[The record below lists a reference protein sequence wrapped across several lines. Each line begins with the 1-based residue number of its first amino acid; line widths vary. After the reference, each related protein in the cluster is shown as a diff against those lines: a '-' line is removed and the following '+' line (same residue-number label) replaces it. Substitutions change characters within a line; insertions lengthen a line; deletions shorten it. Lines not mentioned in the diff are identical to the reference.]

1 MSVVRKSSKIKE
13 KHSIQNEKVQQ
24 VHLNT
29 DNMAKVLIIGETGS
43 GKSTLINYLTNYF
56 RGGSLDNLKVAIPSK
71 YRPKVTENF
80 THSEKATDDPSMSQ
94 TQVCRQ
100 YLFKDIHHGNKEYF
114 FLDAPG
120 FGDVNGLKQDEIN
133 IKNIIDAVIDLGGL
147 SIVILVING
156 TNIRLTSNIRIVLH
170 QLWNNFPDA
179 ILKSVI
185 VVLTNVQRHT
195 INFDLYN
202 LKLDGN
208 VYPMYM
214 QNSAFSSPEDLWTP
228 GLKLKLQEDWDNSMN
243 EIQCMI
249 TIIDKFQSVS
259 VEPFKMMIQSQNKI
273 KSSLHDARM
282 HSSQI
287 LQIQDEIHAY
297 AEKAKQCDDDKD
309 KFKHFTKQIQE
320 KSVKIP
326 ANYHS
331 TICSNC
337 NYVCHDGCHLEETTK
352 IGDQV
357 FRHCVAFVA
366 RKICRSCPQRC
377 DYTQHY
383 HDKVRIVIMRPSR
396 TEIIQEIKSK
406 YDQATKNKD
415 AALEKIN
422 THTSTINLLQKALA
436 QQIKDIEE
444 ECKKLQDICSN
455 YDFSNELLIMTNQI
469 ETESLRLHSLESKQ
483 QVNDMIRSLKDLCN
497 RTHEQ
502 YATKRKKPK
511 MKVIDIYR
519 SPPTTTSPQNTDPS
533 PQLIQE
539 TQGMSLVQQSV
550 CNQDILAF

>member
-1 MSVVRKSSKIKE
+1 MSIVRKSFKLKE
-13 KHSIQNEKVQQ
+13 KHSVRNDKVQQ
-24 VHLNT
+24 IDLNT

-43 GKSTLINYLTNYF
+43 GKSTLVNYLTNYF
-56 RGGSLDNLKVAIPSK
+56 RNGSLDNLKVAIPSK
-71 YRPKVTENF
+71 YRPTVTEDF
-80 THSEKATDDPSMSQ
+80 THSEKITNDPSVSQ

-100 YLFKDIHHGNKEYF
+100 YLLKDIHHGNREYF

-120 FGDVNGLKQDEIN
+120 FGDVDGLQQDEIN

-156 TNIRLTSNIRIVLH
+156 TNIRLTSNIRVVLH
-170 QLWNNFPDA
+170 QLWSNFPDA

-214 QNSAFSSPEDLWTP
+214 QNSAFSSPENSWTP
-228 GLKLKLQEDWDNSMN
+228 ALKLKLQEDWDNSIN
-243 EIQCMI
+243 EIRCMI
-249 TIIDKFQSVS
+249 TIIDKFQSMS
-259 VEPFKMMIQSQNKI
+259 IEPFKMMIHSRNKI

-287 LQIQDEIHAY
+287 FQMQDEIHAY
-297 AEKAKQCDDDKD
+297 VEKVKQCDDDKD

-326 ANYHS
+326 AKYHS

-357 FRHCVAFVA
+357 FRHCLAFIA
-366 RKICRSCPQRC
+366 RKICRFCPQRC

-383 HDKVRIVIMRPSR
+383 HDKVRIVITRPTR
-396 TEIIQEIKSK
+396 TETIQEIKSK

-415 AALEKIN
+415 AALEKMN
-422 THTSTINLLQKALA
+422 TLTSTKNLLEKALA
-436 QQIKDIEE
+436 QQIEDIEE

-455 YDFSNELLIMTNQI
+455 FDLSNELLIMINQI
-469 ETESLRLHSLESKQ
+469 EAESLRLHSLESKQ
-483 QVNDMIRSLKDLCN
+483 QVNNMIRSLKDLYN
-497 RTHEQ
+497 RIHEE

-511 MKVIDIYR
+511 MKLIDICR
-519 SPPTTTSPQNTDPS
+519 PSPTATLPKNTDPS

-539 TQGMSLVQQSV
+539 TQEMSLVQQPV
-550 CNQDILAF
+550 CNQDMLAF